1 MKKQIILVLL
11 GASTMMLLGSW
22 ELMRPRI
29 VPYVGLNINNIIG
42 SESWKTSMGPQL
54 GVAVPLIS
62 LNESIVFRPELN
74 LSLQGA
80 GWDEGSLTGRTNLWY
95 LNVPL
100 VMRYQHSCGFFGEA
114 GIQPG
119 FLISAKDKYDG
130 DSFDYM
136 EYMKSFDLGIPIGVG
151 YEFGNNLGVGIR
163 MTPGLSDI
171 STDDSKDRNFV
182 ITMRL
187 SYILGK
193 E

>member
-1 MKKQIILVLL
+1 MKKQIILLLL

-29 VPYVGLNINNIIG
+29 VAYGGLNINNIMG
-42 SESWKTSMGPQL
+42 SESWKPSLGPQL

-62 LNESIVFRPELN
+62 CNESMVLRPELS

-80 GWDEGSLTGRTNLWY
+80 GWDEDEWTGRTNLWY

-100 VMRYQHSCGFFGEA
+100 VMRYQHSSGFFGEA

-119 FLISAKDKYDG
+119 FLLIAKDKYDG
-130 DSFDYM
+130 ESYDYK
-136 EYMKSFDLGIPIGVG
+136 EYMKSFDLSIPIGVG
-151 YEFGNNLGVGIR
+151 YEFKNNLGVGIR
-163 MTPGLSDI
+163 VTPGLLDI

-182 ITMRL
+182 IAMRL